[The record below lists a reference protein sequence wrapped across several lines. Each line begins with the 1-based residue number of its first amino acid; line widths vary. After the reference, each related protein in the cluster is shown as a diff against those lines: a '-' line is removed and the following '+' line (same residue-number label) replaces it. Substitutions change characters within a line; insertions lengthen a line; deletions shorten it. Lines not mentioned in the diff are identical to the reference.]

1 MNVQTRTPDGVVIP
15 SSSHTP
21 DFIDFYFQTPNL
33 PMKYLFFLLLISSSL
48 LQAQTRFRED
58 TGLSIGILKTGT
70 ANAIT
75 DIAGLKVGQV
85 TLSQGTDI
93 RTGVTAIVPTEGNL
107 FQQKIP
113 AAVFVANGFGKMAGI
128 SQVNELGNLETPVI
142 LTNTLSVTA
151 GMQGLIQYTLAQPG
165 NENVRSVNA
174 LVGETNDS
182 YLNAI
187 TGFHVKPKHV
197 QEAIQQAKTGPVT
210 EGNVGAGT
218 GTICFG
224 WKGGI
229 GTSSRVLPEK
239 SGGYTVGVLVQTN
252 FGGVLEIKG
261 KPIGKALGKYFLSD
275 QLNDPADGSC
285 MIIVATD
292 APLTH
297 RNLERLAKRAWSS
310 LAKVGG
316 IASNGSGEYVLAFST
331 NEKVRIPHE
340 SKGLTQITEEVTNDA
355 MSALFLAAIE
365 ATEESI
371 LNSLWAA
378 RTTQG
383 KNGTIEELPREK
395 VKALLK

>member
-1 MNVQTRTPDGVVIP
+1 
-15 SSSHTP
+15 
-21 DFIDFYFQTPNL
+21 
-33 PMKYLFFLLLISSSL
+33 MKYLLLLFIMNTSL

-58 TGLSIGILKTGT
+58 TGLPIGILKTG
-70 ANAIT
+70 AGNAIT
-75 DIAGLKVGQV
+75 DVAGLKVGHV
-85 TLSQGTDI
+85 TLNQEADV
-93 RTGVTAIVPTEGNL
+93 RTGVTAIIPTEGNL

-128 SQVNELGNLETPVI
+128 SQVNELGNLETPVV
-142 LTNTLSVTA
+142 LTNTLSVAA
-151 GMQGLIQYTLAQPG
+151 GMQGIIHYTLAQPG
-165 NENVRSVNA
+165 NEKVRSVNA
-174 LVGETNDS
+174 VVGETNDS
-182 YLNAI
+182 YLNDI
-187 TGFHVKPKHV
+187 TGFHVKPEDV
-197 QEAIQQAKTGPVT
+197 LEAIQKAKTGSVA

-229 GTSSRVLPEK
+229 GTSSRVIPKK

-297 RNLERLAKRAWSS
+297 RNLERLAKRAWSA

-331 NEKVRIPHE
+331 SEKVRIPHE
-340 SKGLTQITEEVTNDA
+340 TKGITQTLEEVTNDS
-355 MSALFLAAIE
+355 MSALFLASIE
-365 ATEESI
+365 ATEEAI

-378 RTTQG
+378 HTTKG
-383 KNGTIEELPREK
+383 KNGVIEELPREK
-395 VKALLK
+395 VKSLLK